1 MASRQNE
8 RVVCSAVC
16 FGQMQTR
23 AASCRWTCWWS
34 FIHLDVVHERPND
47 GHQLARRDQQ
57 TTRDSPSVK
66 VAGQGPTHKNV
77 EIKFFFLKNRPR
89 LVVSLTRKK
98 RPSQS
103 SEKQR
108 NEAHFCRQRLDLFF
122 FGAAPGG
129 PKGVEGRGGGGQG
142 LK

>member
-1 MASRQNE
+1 MAARQYHHG
-8 RVVCSAVC
+8 SAKIEGPAAGKNTSGGVSLC
-16 FGQMQTR
+16 FGQ
-23 AASCRWTCWWS
+23 CK
-34 FIHLDVVHERPND
+34 FIIHLDVVHERPND

-129 PKGVEGRGGGGQG
+129 PKGVEGRGGGP
-142 LK
+142 